1 MPDGHM
7 KVHGAQ
13 VIYSNVTRKHS
24 GTYVCEGVNGSGF
37 VANDTIKI
45 DVIRKKKKLNSID
58 RILS

>member
-45 DVIRKKKKLNSID
+45 DVIRMLKVVLNCL
-58 RILS
+58 IL